1 MKTSSTTTALF
12 LLALLP
18 AFPTAWAQNQAQ
30 DDALPKPFN
39 PAVAE
44 SLLTAPPFTR
54 SINLSDKLVLTG
66 IAFIEG
72 KPVATIL
79 DTEKKQNYVVSEEPN
94 AQGWK
99 LAETNATVKL
109 DRTQVKIMVG
119 GEVVTIRYSKD
130 QLTPEN
136 TRNARPNGEGG
147 FGRGGDRGGDRSRSR
162 RGPDDETRRRIEAL
176 PEDARRRMFEEL
188 GQNRER
194 LRSMSEDERRQFF
207 QRQLERAEQRLKEGR

>member
-1 MKTSSTTTALF
+1 MKTNHTSLPF
-12 LLALLP
+12 LLLALIPSFSIAL
-18 AFPTAWAQNQAQ
+18 AEES

-39 PAVAE
+39 PAIAE
-44 SLLTAPPFTR
+44 PLLSAPPFTR
-54 SINLSDKLVLTG
+54 AINLSDKLVLTG

-99 LAETNATVKL
+99 LAETSANVKL

-136 TRNARPNGEGG
+136 TKNARPGESNRG
-147 FGRGGDRGGDRSRSR
+147 GRGDDRGGDRSRFR
-162 RGPDDETRRRIEAL
+162 RGPDDDTRRRLEAL
-176 PEDARRRMFEEL
+176 PEDARRRLFEEI

-194 LRSMSEDERRQFF
+194 FRSMSEDERRQFF
-207 QRQLERAEQRLKEGR
+207 QRQLERTEQRVKEGR